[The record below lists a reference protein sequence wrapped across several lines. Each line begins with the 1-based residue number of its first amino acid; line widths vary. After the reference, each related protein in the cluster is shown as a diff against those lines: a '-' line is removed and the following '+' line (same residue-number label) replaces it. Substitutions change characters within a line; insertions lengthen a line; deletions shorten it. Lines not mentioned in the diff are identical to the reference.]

1 MENKEFEMPKV
12 NVIRFASEDV
22 ITTSGKDDN
31 ELPPVPLGTILKQL
45 EKAVERQLFVVRGGK

>member
-12 NVIRFASEDV
+12 NVIQFASEDV

-31 ELPPVPLGTILKQL
+31 ELPPVPLGTTLK
-45 EKAVERQLFVVRGGK
+45 

>member
-12 NVIRFASEDV
+12 NVIQFASEDV

-31 ELPPVPLGTILKQL
+31 ELPPVPFGTILKQL

>member
-12 NVIRFASEDV
+12 DVIQFASEDI
-22 ITTSGKDDN
+22 ITTSGDDS
-31 ELPPVPLGTILKQL
+31 ETPVAPVNTILKQL

>member
-12 NVIRFASEDV
+12 NVIQFASEDV